1 MRLVLLAW
9 LAACLA
15 ATTATAQERENL
27 GRGSIF
33 TNDFLGDGKDRWRTS
48 SYTVSGMRGQN
59 WDGYLPQGFGEL
71 LEFRLRAE
79 TIAPANLVAG
89 GPPDRQYA
97 GILSFGVATHF
108 QKGIVDVRLGADMIV
123 TGPQTGIGTLQSAIH
138 RAFGVPEPG
147 AGVLANQIPNSF
159 LPSADVEF
167 SHDLQFTEALSWR
180 PFLAASAGAENL
192 VRVGG
197 DLVLGR
203 GLRSNM
209 MLRDV
214 TTGQL
219 YTGIRGQTDGWSMTL
234 GGDIAKVFSSAY
246 LPAAGGYAL
255 TQSRKRLRAGLYREG
270 EKATFFYGVTW
281 LGKEFKAQTSSQVVG
296 SLQITL
302 DF

>member
-9 LAACLA
+9 LVVGL
-15 ATTATAQERENL
+15 ATTSATAGERENL

-33 TNDFLGDGKDRWRTS
+33 SNDFLGDGKDRWRTS
-48 SYTVSGMRGQN
+48 SYSVSRIRGKS
-59 WDGYLPQGFGEL
+59 WDGYLPETIGEL

-89 GPPDRQYA
+89 APPDRQYA
-97 GILSFGVATHF
+97 GALTFGMATHF
-108 QKGIVDVRLGADMIV
+108 QRGIMDVRLGADMVI
-123 TGPQTGIGTLQSAIH
+123 TGPQTGIGRLQSAIH
-138 RAFGVPEPG
+138 TALGAPLPG
-147 AGVLANQIPNSF
+147 ATVLANQIPNRF
-159 LPSADVEF
+159 IPSADVEVSHNFQF
-167 SHDLQFTEALSWR
+167 SERVSWR
-180 PFLAASAGAENL
+180 PYFAASAGAETL

-197 DLVLGR
+197 DLILGR
-203 GLRSNM
+203 GLQSNL

-219 YTGIRGQTDGWSMTL
+219 YTGVRGAQDGWSMTV

-246 LPAAGGYAL
+246 LPASGGYAL
-255 TQSRKRLRAGLYREG
+255 TQNRKRLRAGLYREG

-281 LGKEFKAQTSSQVVG
+281 LGKEFKAQTGTQVLG